1 MAGRIPEKFI
11 DELLVRVD
19 IVDVIDKRVPL
30 RKAGKEYKACCPF
43 HEEKTPSF
51 TVSQSKQFYH
61 CFGCGAHGTA
71 IGFLMEYER
80 MSFPEAVKD
89 LAAQVGMPVPEEA
102 TSPEA
107 AAAAER
113 SADLLDLLAE
123 AEAWYRKQLKD
134 HPQAQQAVGYLK
146 GRGLTGEIAASF
158 GIGYAPDGWDNL
170 LKALGTSE
178 ERIDGLFQAGMLI
191 KKDSG
196 GYYDRFRQRIMFPIQ
211 DYRGRT
217 VGFGGRILGDGEPK
231 YLNSPET
238 PVFHKGREAYGLFH
252 ARDAIRRE
260 QRVLVVEG
268 YMDVVALAQFGID
281 YAVATLGTA
290 TTPDHLE
297 RLFRYTPE
305 VVFCFDG
312 DRAGREAAWRALETA
327 LSALEPGRQ
336 VSFLFLPEG
345 EDPDTMVRKEGADN
359 FALRVRQAQ
368 SLPEYLEEELR
379 SQVDMSRLD
388 GRTRMLELARP
399 LVAKIPAGILREM
412 IINRFAEISR
422 VNPEKLST
430 LLGFAGS
437 TTPNNQAKPGTT
449 SATGRPKTGQPTL
462 MRRVIARLVQ
472 HPELGA
478 LVGDVEVYRQMEIG
492 GTGLFCELVQLL
504 HREPGLKSH
513 TLIERFRDT
522 EHFGPLQ
529 KLQGWSDVSAERP
542 DHERDL
548 EAEFRDMLVR
558 LQLEDLQARIDALES
573 RDKTEGGLAD
583 ADRRAYSAL
592 IRQQHDLKQVLA
604 GKSGNLN

>member
-11 DELLVRVD
+11 DDLLARTD

-51 TVSQSKQFYH
+51 TVSQTKQFYH

-80 MSFPEAVKD
+80 LSFPEAIKE
-89 LAAQVGMPVPEEA
+89 LAAQVGMQVPEEA
-102 TSPEA
+102 QSAEA
-107 AAAAER
+107 VAAAER
-113 SADLLDLLAE
+113 STDLLDLLAE

-134 HPQAQQAVGYLK
+134 HPDAKQAVDYLK
-146 GRGLTGEIAASF
+146 ARGLTGEIAASF
-158 GIGYAPDGWDNL
+158 GIGFAPEGWDNL

-178 ERIDGLFQAGMLI
+178 ARIEGLFQAGMLI
-191 KKDSG
+191 KKDKG
-196 GYYDRFRQRIMFPIQ
+196 GYYDRFRQRIMFPIH
-211 DYRGRT
+211 DYRGRV

-238 PVFHKGREAYGLFH
+238 PVFHKGREAYGLFR

-297 RLFRYTPE
+297 RLFRYAPE
-305 VVFCFDG
+305 VVFAFDG

-327 LSALEPGRQ
+327 LPVLESGRQ

-345 EDPDTMVRKEGADN
+345 EDPDTMVRKEGAEN

-368 SLPEYLEEELR
+368 SLPAYLEEELR

-399 LVAKIPAGILREM
+399 LVAKIPAGIFREM
-412 IINRFAEISR
+412 IVNRLSEISR

-430 LLGFAGS
+430 LLGFPGS
-437 TTPNNQAKPGTT
+437 TAPIGKGNQAK
-449 SATGRPKTGQPTL
+449 TGRPKRGQPSL
-462 MRRVIARLVQ
+462 MRRIIARLVQ
-472 HPELGA
+472 HPELAA
-478 LVGDVEVYRQMEIG
+478 LVDEPEHYRQLEIAG
-492 GTGLFCELVQLL
+492 ADLFGELVDLL
-504 HREPGLKSH
+504 HREPQLK
-513 TLIERFRDT
+513 TNVLLERFRES

-529 KLQGWSDVSAERP
+529 KLAAWNDVSSERP
-542 DHERDL
+542 EEEQDL
-548 EAEFRDMLVR
+548 KREFRDSLVR
-558 LQLEDLQARIDALES
+558 LKLEGLQARIEALES
-573 RDKTEGGLAD
+573 RHEAENGLSPT
-583 ADRRAYSAL
+583 DRRLYSEL
-592 IRQQHDLKQVLA
+592 IQQTHDLKEFLT
-604 GKSGNLN
+604 GNSGHLD

>member
-1 MAGRIPEKFI
+1 MGMAGRIPEKFI
-11 DELLVRVD
+11 DELLARTD

-51 TVSQSKQFYH
+51 TVSQTKQFYH

-71 IGFLMEYER
+71 IGFLMEYDR
-80 MSFPEAVKD
+80 MSFPEAIKE
-89 LAAQVGMPVPEEA
+89 LAAQAGMQVPEEA
-102 TSPEA
+102 QTAEA
-107 AAAAER
+107 AARAER

-134 HPQAQQAVGYLK
+134 HPDAQQAVDYLK
-146 GRGLTGEIAASF
+146 GRGLTGEVAAGF

-170 LKALGTSE
+170 LKALGTSD
-178 ERIDGLFQAGMLI
+178 ERIEALFQAGMLI
-191 KKDSG
+191 KKDKG
-196 GYYDRFRQRIMFPIQ
+196 GYYDRFRQRIMFPIH
-211 DYRGRT
+211 DYRGRV

-238 PVFHKGREAYGLFH
+238 PVFHKGREAYGLYH

-290 TTPDHLE
+290 TTHEHLE

-305 VVFCFDG
+305 VVFAFDG

-327 LSALEPGRQ
+327 LPLLESGRQ

-345 EDPDTMVRKEGADN
+345 EDPDTMIRKEGAEN

-368 SLPEYLEEELR
+368 SLPAYLEEALR

-399 LVAKIPAGILREM
+399 LVAKIPPGIFREM
-412 IINRFAEISR
+412 IVNRLSEISR

-430 LLGFAGS
+430 LLGFPGS
-437 TTPNNQAKPGTT
+437 TAPIGKGNQAK
-449 SATGRPKTGQPTL
+449 TGRPKRGQPSL
-462 MRRVIARLVQ
+462 MRRIIARLVQ
-472 HPELGA
+472 HPELATLVDDAEHYRHLEIAGA
-478 LVGDVEVYRQMEIG
+478 D
-492 GTGLFCELVQLL
+492 LFCELVVLL
-504 HREPGLKSH
+504 HREPQLN
-513 TLIERFRDT
+513 TNVLLERFRDS

-529 KLQGWSDVSAERP
+529 KLAAWSDVSAERP
-542 DHERDL
+542 DDEQDL
-548 EAEFRDMLVR
+548 KREFRDSLVR
-558 LQLEDLQARIDALES
+558 LKLEGLQGRFDALVSLE
-573 RDKTEGGLAD
+573 KTEGRLSE
-583 ADRRAYSAL
+583 ADRRVFL
-592 IRQQHDLKQVLA
+592 ELTRQIDDLKGFLT
-604 GKSGNLN
+604 GKSEHID

>member
-1 MAGRIPEKFI
+1 MAGRIPENFI
-11 DELLVRVD
+11 DELLARTD

-51 TVSQSKQFYH
+51 TVSQTKQFYH

-80 MSFPEAVKD
+80 LSFPEAVKE
-89 LAAQVGMPVPEEA
+89 LAAQAGMQVPEEA
-102 TSPEA
+102 HGAEA
-107 AAAAER
+107 TVKAER
-113 SADLLDLLAE
+113 TAGLLDLLAE

-134 HPQAQQAVGYLK
+134 HPDAKLAVDYLK

-178 ERIDGLFQAGMLI
+178 ERIESLYQAGMLI
-191 KKDSG
+191 KKDKG
-196 GYYDRFRQRIMFPIQ
+196 GYYDRFRQRIMFPIH
-211 DYRGRT
+211 DYRGRV

-238 PVFHKGREAYGLFH
+238 PVFHKGREAYGLFR

-290 TTPDHLE
+290 TTSDHLE
-297 RLFRYTPE
+297 RLFRYAPE
-305 VVFCFDG
+305 VVFAFDG

-327 LSALEPGRQ
+327 LPALEAGRQ

-345 EDPDTMVRKEGADN
+345 EDPDTMVRKEGAEN

-368 SLPEYLEEELR
+368 SLPAYLEEELR

-399 LVAKIPAGILREM
+399 LVAKIPAGIFREM
-412 IINRFAEISR
+412 IVNRLSEISR

-430 LLGFAGS
+430 LLGFSGS
-437 TTPNNQAKPGTT
+437 TAPIAKGNQAK
-449 SATGRPKTGQPTL
+449 TGRLKKGQPSL
-462 MRRVIARLVQ
+462 MRRIIARLVQ
-472 HPELGA
+472 HPELAA
-478 LVGDVEVYRQMEIG
+478 LVDNPEHYRQLEVAG
-492 GTGLFCELVQLL
+492 ADLFGELVDLL
-504 HREPGLKSH
+504 HREPQLK
-513 TLIERFRDT
+513 TNVLLERFRDS

-529 KLQGWSDVSAERP
+529 KLAAWSDVSAERP
-542 DHERDL
+542 DDEHDL
-548 EAEFRDMLVR
+548 AREFRDSLVR
-558 LQLEDLQARIDALES
+558 LKLEGMQAHFDALASLE
-573 RDKTEGGLAD
+573 KTEGGLSE
-583 ADRRAYSAL
+583 ADRRRYWDL
-592 IRQQHDLKQVLA
+592 IRQIDDLKGFLT
-604 GKSGNLN
+604 GKTEHLD

>member
-11 DELLVRVD
+11 DDLLARTD

-51 TVSQSKQFYH
+51 TVSQGKQFYH

-80 MSFPEAVKD
+80 LSFPEAIKD
-89 LAAQVGMPVPEEA
+89 LAAQVGMQVPEEA
-102 TSPEA
+102 QDTGATEK
-107 AAAAER
+107 AER
-113 SADLLDLLAE
+113 TADLLDLMAE
-123 AEAWYRKQLKD
+123 AETWYRKQLKD
-134 HPQAQQAVGYLK
+134 HPEAGKAVDYLK
-146 GRGLTGEIAASF
+146 SRGLTGEIAASF
-158 GIGYAPDGWDNL
+158 GIGLAPDGWDNL

-178 ERIDGLFQAGMLI
+178 ERIEGLYQAGMLI
-191 KKDSG
+191 KKDKG
-196 GYYDRFRQRIMFPIQ
+196 GYYDRFRQRIMFPIH
-211 DYRGRT
+211 DYRGRV

-238 PVFHKGREAYGLFH
+238 PVFHKGREAYGLFR

-297 RLFRYTPE
+297 RLFRYAPE
-305 VVFCFDG
+305 VVFAFDG

-327 LSALEPGRQ
+327 LPSLESGRQ

-345 EDPDTMVRKEGADN
+345 EDPDTMVRKEGAEN

-368 SLPEYLEEELR
+368 SLPAYLEEELR
-379 SQVDMSRLD
+379 SRVDMSRLD
-388 GRTRMLELARP
+388 GRTRMLELAKP
-399 LVAKIPAGILREM
+399 LVAKIPAGIFREM
-412 IINRFAEISR
+412 IVNRLSEISR

-430 LLGFAGS
+430 LLGFPGS
-437 TTPNNQAKPGTT
+437 TAPIGKGHQAK
-449 SATGRPKTGQPTL
+449 SGRPKTGQPSL
-462 MRRVIARLVQ
+462 MRRIIARLVQ
-472 HPELGA
+472 HPELAELVGEPEEYQALDIAGTELFVA
-478 LVGDVEVYRQMEIG
+478 LVAI
-492 GTGLFCELVQLL
+492 L
-504 HREPGLKSH
+504 HREPQLK
-513 TLIERFRDT
+513 TNVLLERFRET

-529 KLQGWSDVSAERP
+529 KLAAWSDVSAERP
-542 DHERDL
+542 DEEHDL
-548 EAEFRDMLVR
+548 KREFRDSLVR
-558 LQLEDLQARIDALES
+558 LKLEGLQGRYDSLTSQDL
-573 RDKTEGGLAD
+573 TEGGLSGT
-583 ADRRAYSAL
+583 DRREYLKL
-592 IRQQHDLKQVLA
+592 IQQINDLKGFLT
-604 GKSGNLN
+604 GNSENLD

>member
-11 DELLVRVD
+11 DDLLARTD

-51 TVSQSKQFYH
+51 TVSQTKQFYH

-80 MSFPEAVKD
+80 MSFPEAIKE
-89 LAAQVGMPVPEEA
+89 LAAQAGMQVPEEA
-102 TSPEA
+102 HSAEA
-107 AAAAER
+107 AAKAER
-113 SADLLDLLAE
+113 TADLLDLLAE

-134 HPQAQQAVGYLK
+134 RPDSKQAVDYLK

-178 ERIDGLFQAGMLI
+178 ERIEGLFQAGMLI
-191 KKDSG
+191 KKDKG
-196 GYYDRFRQRIMFPIQ
+196 GYYDRFRQRIMFPIH
-211 DYRGRT
+211 DYRGRV

-238 PVFHKGREAYGLFH
+238 PVFHKGREAYGLYH

-290 TTPDHLE
+290 TTHEHLE
-297 RLFRYTPE
+297 RLFRYAPE
-305 VVFCFDG
+305 VVFAFDG

-327 LSALEPGRQ
+327 LPELESGRQ

-345 EDPDTMVRKEGADN
+345 EDPDTMVRKEGAEN
-359 FALRVRQAQ
+359 FALRIRQAQ
-368 SLPEYLEEELR
+368 SLPAYLEEELR

-399 LVAKIPAGILREM
+399 LVAKMPPGIFREM
-412 IINRFAEISR
+412 IINRLGEISR

-430 LLGFAGS
+430 LLGFPGS
-437 TTPNNQAKPGTT
+437 TAPIGKGSQAK
-449 SATGRPKTGQPTL
+449 SGRPKKGQPSL
-462 MRRVIARLVQ
+462 MRRIIARLVQ
-472 HPELGA
+472 NPELAA
-478 LVGDVEVYRQMEIG
+478 LVDEPEHYRQLDIAG
-492 GTGLFCELVQLL
+492 ADLFCELVALL
-504 HREPGLKSH
+504 HREPQMKTGVL
-513 TLIERFRDT
+513 LERFRDS

-529 KLQGWSDVSAERP
+529 KLAAWSDVSAERP
-542 DHERDL
+542 DEEHDL
-548 EAEFRDMLVR
+548 EREFRDSLVR
-558 LQLEDLQARIDALES
+558 LKLEGMQAHFDALASLE
-573 RDKTEGGLAD
+573 KTEGGLSE
-583 ADRRAYSAL
+583 ADRRRYWDL
-592 IRQQHDLKQVLA
+592 IRQIDDLKGFLT
-604 GKSGNLN
+604 GKSEHLD

>member
-102 TSPEA
+102 TTPEA

-123 AEAWYRKQLKD
+123 AETWYRKQLKE
-134 HPQAQQAVGYLK
+134 HPQAQQAVDYLK

-158 GIGYAPDGWDNL
+158 GVGYAPDGWDNL
-170 LKALGTSE
+170 LKALGTSD
-178 ERIDGLFQAGMLI
+178 ERIEGLFQAGMLI
-191 KKDSG
+191 KKDNG

-238 PVFHKGREAYGLFH
+238 PVFHKGREAYGLFR

-297 RLFRYTPE
+297 RLFRYAPE

-312 DRAGREAAWRALETA
+312 DRAGREAAWRALETS
-327 LSALEPGRQ
+327 LPALESGRQ

-412 IINRFAEISR
+412 IVNRFAEISR

-437 TTPNNQAKPGTT
+437 TSPNTHTRQGGK

-492 GTGLFCELVQLL
+492 GTSLFCELVQLL
-504 HREPGLKSH
+504 HQEPGLKSQA
-513 TLIERFRDT
+513 LIERFRET

-529 KLQGWSDVSAERP
+529 KLQGWTDVSAERP
-542 DHERDL
+542 DDERDL
-548 EAEFRDMLVR
+548 EAEFKDMLVR
-558 LQLEDLQARIDALES
+558 LQLEDLQTRIDALES

-583 ADRRAYSAL
+583 ADRRAYSTL
-592 IRQQHDLKQVLA
+592 IRQQHDLKQVLS

>member
-11 DELLVRVD
+11 DDLLARTD

-51 TVSQSKQFYH
+51 TVSQTKQFYH

-80 MSFPEAVKD
+80 LSFPEAIKE
-89 LAAQVGMPVPEEA
+89 LAAQVGMQVPEEA
-102 TSPEA
+102 QSAEA
-107 AAAAER
+107 VAAAER
-113 SADLLDLLAE
+113 STDLLDLLAE

-134 HPQAQQAVGYLK
+134 HPDAKQAVDYLK
-146 GRGLTGEIAASF
+146 ARGLTGEIAASF
-158 GIGYAPDGWDNL
+158 GIGFAPEGWDNL

-178 ERIDGLFQAGMLI
+178 ARIEGLFQAGMLI
-191 KKDSG
+191 KKDKG
-196 GYYDRFRQRIMFPIQ
+196 GYYDRFRQRIMFPIH
-211 DYRGRT
+211 DYRGRV

-238 PVFHKGREAYGLFH
+238 PVFHKGREAYGLFR

-297 RLFRYTPE
+297 RLFRYAPE
-305 VVFCFDG
+305 VVFAFDG

-327 LSALEPGRQ
+327 LPVLESGRQ

-345 EDPDTMVRKEGADN
+345 EDPDTMVRKEGAEN

-368 SLPEYLEEELR
+368 SLPAYLEEELR

-399 LVAKIPAGILREM
+399 LVAKIPAGIFREM
-412 IINRFAEISR
+412 IVNRLSEISR

-430 LLGFAGS
+430 LLGFPGS
-437 TTPNNQAKPGTT
+437 TAPIGKGNQAK
-449 SATGRPKTGQPTL
+449 TGRPKRGQPSL
-462 MRRVIARLVQ
+462 MRRIIARLVQ
-472 HPELGA
+472 HPELAA
-478 LVGDVEVYRQMEIG
+478 LVDEPEHYRQLEIAG
-492 GTGLFCELVQLL
+492 ADLFGELVDLL
-504 HREPGLKSH
+504 HREPQLK
-513 TLIERFRDT
+513 TNVLLERFRES

-529 KLQGWSDVSAERP
+529 KLAAWNDVSAERP
-542 DHERDL
+542 EEEHDL
-548 EAEFRDMLVR
+548 RREFRDSLVR
-558 LQLEDLQARIDALES
+558 LKLEGLQARIEALES
-573 RDKTEGGLAD
+573 RHEAENGLSPT
-583 ADRRAYSAL
+583 DRRLYSEL
-592 IRQQHDLKQVLA
+592 IQQTHDLKEFLT
-604 GKSGNLN
+604 GNSGHLD

>member
-11 DELLVRVD
+11 DELLARTD

-51 TVSQSKQFYH
+51 TVSQGKQFYH

-80 MSFPEAVKD
+80 LSFPEAIKE
-89 LAAQVGMPVPEEA
+89 LAAQAGMQVPEETLDAEA
-102 TSPEA
+102 TA
-107 AAAAER
+107 KAER
-113 SADLLDLLAE
+113 TADLLDLLAE

-134 HPQAQQAVGYLK
+134 HPDAKQAVEYLK
-146 GRGLTGEIAASF
+146 ARGLTGEIAASF

-178 ERIDGLFQAGMLI
+178 ERIDGLYQAGMLI
-191 KKDSG
+191 KKDKG
-196 GYYDRFRQRIMFPIQ
+196 GYYDRFRQRIMFPIH
-211 DYRGRT
+211 DYRGRV

-238 PVFHKGREAYGLFH
+238 PVFHKGREAYGLFR

-290 TTPDHLE
+290 TTHDHLE
-297 RLFRYTPE
+297 RLFRYAPE
-305 VVFCFDG
+305 VVFAFDG

-327 LSALEPGRQ
+327 LPLLESGHQ

-345 EDPDTMVRKEGADN
+345 EDPDTMIRKEGEEN

-368 SLPEYLEEELR
+368 SLPAYLEEELR

-399 LVAKIPAGILREM
+399 LVAKIPAGIFREM
-412 IINRFAEISR
+412 IVNRLSEISR

-430 LLGFAGS
+430 LLGFPGS
-437 TTPNNQAKPGTT
+437 TAPINKGNQAK
-449 SATGRPKTGQPTL
+449 TGRPKRGQPSL
-462 MRRVIARLVQ
+462 MRRIIARLVQ
-472 HPELGA
+472 HPELAA
-478 LVGDVEVYRQMEIG
+478 LVDDPEHYRHLEIAG
-492 GTGLFCELVQLL
+492 ADLFGELVDIL
-504 HREPGLKSH
+504 HREPQLK
-513 TLIERFRDT
+513 TNVLLERFRES

-529 KLQGWSDVSAERP
+529 KLAAWSDVSAERP
-542 DHERDL
+542 DEEQDL
-548 EAEFRDMLVR
+548 AREFRDSLVR
-558 LQLEDLQARIDALES
+558 LKLEGLQARIEALES
-573 RDKTEGGLAD
+573 RHEAENGLSST
-583 ADRRAYSAL
+583 DRRLYSEL
-592 IRQQHDLKQVLA
+592 IQQTHDLKEFLT
-604 GKSGNLN
+604 GKTGNLD

>member
-1 MAGRIPEKFI
+1 MGMAGRIPEKFI
-11 DELLVRVD
+11 DELLARTD

-51 TVSQSKQFYH
+51 TVSQTKQFYH

-71 IGFLMEYER
+71 IGFLMEYDR
-80 MSFPEAVKD
+80 MSFPEAIKE
-89 LAAQVGMPVPEEA
+89 LAAQAGMQVPEEA
-102 TSPEA
+102 QTAEA
-107 AAAAER
+107 AARAER

-134 HPQAQQAVGYLK
+134 HPDAQQAVDYLK
-146 GRGLTGEIAASF
+146 GRGLTGEVAAGF

-170 LKALGTSE
+170 LKALGTSD
-178 ERIDGLFQAGMLI
+178 ERIEALFQAGMLI
-191 KKDSG
+191 KKDKG
-196 GYYDRFRQRIMFPIQ
+196 GYYDRFRQRIMFPIH
-211 DYRGRT
+211 DYRGRV

-238 PVFHKGREAYGLFH
+238 PVFHKGREAYGLYH

-290 TTPDHLE
+290 TTHEHLE

-305 VVFCFDG
+305 VVFAFDG

-327 LSALEPGRQ
+327 LPLLESGRQ

-345 EDPDTMVRKEGADN
+345 EDPDTMIRKEGAEN

-368 SLPEYLEEELR
+368 SLPAYLEEALR

-399 LVAKIPAGILREM
+399 LVAKIPPGIFREM
-412 IINRFAEISR
+412 IVNRLSEISR

-430 LLGFAGS
+430 LLGFPGS
-437 TTPNNQAKPGTT
+437 TAPIGKGNQAK
-449 SATGRPKTGQPTL
+449 TGRPKRGQPSL
-462 MRRVIARLVQ
+462 MRRIIARLVQ
-472 HPELGA
+472 HPELAA
-478 LVGDVEVYRQMEIG
+478 LVDDAEHYRHLEIAG
-492 GTGLFCELVQLL
+492 ADLFCELVVLL
-504 HREPGLKSH
+504 HREPQLN
-513 TLIERFRDT
+513 TNVLLERFRDS

-529 KLQGWSDVSAERP
+529 KLAAWSDVSAERP
-542 DHERDL
+542 DDEQDL
-548 EAEFRDMLVR
+548 KREFRDSLVR
-558 LQLEDLQARIDALES
+558 LKLEGLQGRFDALVSLE
-573 RDKTEGGLAD
+573 KTEGRLSE
-583 ADRRAYSAL
+583 ADRRVFL
-592 IRQQHDLKQVLA
+592 ELTRQIDDLKGFLT
-604 GKSGNLN
+604 GKSEHID

>member
-11 DELLVRVD
+11 DELLARTD

-51 TVSQSKQFYH
+51 TVSQGKQFYH

-80 MSFPEAVKD
+80 LSFPEAIKE
-89 LAAQVGMPVPEEA
+89 LAAQVGMQVPEETLGAEA
-102 TSPEA
+102 TA
-107 AAAAER
+107 KAER
-113 SADLLDLLAE
+113 TADLLDLLAE
-123 AEAWYRKQLKD
+123 SEAWYRKQLKD
-134 HPQAQQAVGYLK
+134 HPDAKQAVEYLK
-146 GRGLTGEIAASF
+146 ARGLTGEIAASF

-178 ERIDGLFQAGMLI
+178 ERIEGLFQAGMLI
-191 KKDSG
+191 KKDKG
-196 GYYDRFRQRIMFPIQ
+196 GYYDRFRQRIMFPIH
-211 DYRGRT
+211 DYRGRV

-238 PVFHKGREAYGLFH
+238 PVFHKGREAYGLFR

-297 RLFRYTPE
+297 RLFRYAPE
-305 VVFCFDG
+305 VVFAFDG

-327 LSALEPGRQ
+327 LPLLESGHQ

-368 SLPEYLEEELR
+368 SLPAYLEEELR

-399 LVAKIPAGILREM
+399 LVAKIPAGIFREM
-412 IINRFAEISR
+412 IVNRLSEISR

-430 LLGFAGS
+430 LLGFPGS
-437 TTPNNQAKPGTT
+437 TAPIGKGNQAK
-449 SATGRPKTGQPTL
+449 TGRPKRGQPSL
-462 MRRVIARLVQ
+462 MRRIIARLVQ
-472 HPELGA
+472 HPELAA
-478 LVGDVEVYRQMEIG
+478 LVDDPEHYRQLEIAG
-492 GTGLFCELVQLL
+492 ADLFGELVDLL
-504 HREPGLKSH
+504 HREPHLK
-513 TLIERFRDT
+513 TNVLLERFRDS
-522 EHFGPLQ
+522 ENFGPLQ
-529 KLQGWSDVSAERP
+529 KLAAWSDVSAERP
-542 DHERDL
+542 DEEQDL
-548 EAEFRDMLVR
+548 AREFRDSLVR
-558 LQLEDLQARIDALES
+558 LKLEGLQARIEALES
-573 RDKTEGGLAD
+573 RHEAENGLSST
-583 ADRRAYSAL
+583 DRRLYSEL
-592 IRQQHDLKQVLA
+592 IQQTHDLKEFLT
-604 GKSGNLN
+604 GKSGNID

>member
-11 DELLVRVD
+11 DELLARTD

-51 TVSQSKQFYH
+51 TVSQTKQFYH

-80 MSFPEAVKD
+80 LSFPEAIKE
-89 LAAQVGMPVPEEA
+89 LAAQAGMQVPEEA
-102 TSPEA
+102 QSAEA
-107 AAAAER
+107 VAAAER
-113 SADLLDLLAE
+113 TADLLDLLAE

-134 HPQAQQAVGYLK
+134 HPDSMQAVDYLK
-146 GRGLTGEIAASF
+146 ARGLTGEIAASF

-178 ERIDGLFQAGMLI
+178 ERIEGLFQAGMLI
-191 KKDSG
+191 KKDKG
-196 GYYDRFRQRIMFPIQ
+196 GYYDRFRQRIMFPIH
-211 DYRGRT
+211 DYRGRV

-238 PVFHKGREAYGLFH
+238 PVFHKGREAYGLFR

-290 TTPDHLE
+290 TTHDHLE
-297 RLFRYTPE
+297 RLFRYAPE
-305 VVFCFDG
+305 VVFAFDG

-327 LSALEPGRQ
+327 LPVLESGRQ

-345 EDPDTMVRKEGADN
+345 EDPDTMVRKEGMDK
-359 FALRVRQAQ
+359 FELRVRQAQ
-368 SLPEYLEEELR
+368 PLPTYLEEELR

-399 LVAKIPAGILREM
+399 LVAKIPPGIFREM
-412 IINRFAEISR
+412 IINRLSEISR

-430 LLGFAGS
+430 LLGFPGS
-437 TTPNNQAKPGTT
+437 TAPIGKGHQAK
-449 SATGRPKTGQPTL
+449 TGRPKSGQPSL
-462 MRRVIARLVQ
+462 MRRIIARLVQ
-472 HPELGA
+472 HPDLAA
-478 LVGDVEVYRQMEIG
+478 LVDEPEHYRQLEIAG
-492 GTGLFCELVQLL
+492 ADLFCELVALL
-504 HREPGLKSH
+504 HREPQLK
-513 TLIERFRDT
+513 TNVLLERFRDS

-529 KLQGWSDVSAERP
+529 KLTAWSDVSAERP
-542 DHERDL
+542 DDEQDL
-548 EAEFRDMLVR
+548 KREFRDSLVR
-558 LQLEDLQARIDALES
+558 LKLEGLQARIEALES
-573 RDKTEGGLAD
+573 RHEAENGLSPT
-583 ADRRAYSAL
+583 DRRLYSEL
-592 IRQQHDLKQVLA
+592 IQQTHDLKEFLT
-604 GKSGNLN
+604 GNSEHLD

>member
-11 DELLVRVD
+11 DDLLVRTD

-51 TVSQSKQFYH
+51 TVSQTKQFYH

-80 MSFPEAVKD
+80 LSFPEAIKE
-89 LAAQVGMPVPEEA
+89 LAAQVGMQVPEEA
-102 TSPEA
+102 QSAEA
-107 AAAAER
+107 VAAAER
-113 SADLLDLLAE
+113 STDLLDLLAE

-134 HPQAQQAVGYLK
+134 HPDAKQAVDYLK
-146 GRGLTGEIAASF
+146 ARGLTGEIAASF
-158 GIGYAPDGWDNL
+158 GIGFAPEGWDNL

-178 ERIDGLFQAGMLI
+178 ARIEGLFQAGMLI
-191 KKDSG
+191 KKDKG
-196 GYYDRFRQRIMFPIQ
+196 GYYDRFRQRIMFPIH
-211 DYRGRT
+211 DYRGRV

-238 PVFHKGREAYGLFH
+238 PVFHKGREAYGLFR

-297 RLFRYTPE
+297 RLFRYAPE
-305 VVFCFDG
+305 VVFAFDG

-327 LSALEPGRQ
+327 LPVLESGRQ

-345 EDPDTMVRKEGADN
+345 EDPDTMVRKEGAEN

-368 SLPEYLEEELR
+368 SLPAYLEEELR

-399 LVAKIPAGILREM
+399 LVAKIPAGIFREM
-412 IINRFAEISR
+412 IVNRLSEISR

-430 LLGFAGS
+430 LLGFPGS
-437 TTPNNQAKPGTT
+437 TAPIGKGNQAK
-449 SATGRPKTGQPTL
+449 TGRPKRGQPSL
-462 MRRVIARLVQ
+462 MRRIIARLVQ
-472 HPELGA
+472 HPELAA
-478 LVGDVEVYRQMEIG
+478 LVDEPEHYRQLEIAG
-492 GTGLFCELVQLL
+492 ADLFGELVDLL
-504 HREPGLKSH
+504 HREPQLK
-513 TLIERFRDT
+513 TNVLLERFRES

-529 KLQGWSDVSAERP
+529 KLAAWNDVSAERP
-542 DHERDL
+542 EEEHDL
-548 EAEFRDMLVR
+548 RREFRDSLVR
-558 LQLEDLQARIDALES
+558 LKLEGLQARIEALES
-573 RDKTEGGLAD
+573 RHEAENGLSPT
-583 ADRRAYSAL
+583 DRRLYSEL
-592 IRQQHDLKQVLA
+592 IQQTHDLKEFLT
-604 GKSGNLN
+604 GKSGHLD

>member
-11 DELLVRVD
+11 DELLARTD
-19 IVDVIDKRVPL
+19 IVDVIDRRVPL

-51 TVSQSKQFYH
+51 TVSQTKQFYH

-71 IGFLMEYER
+71 IGFLMEYDR
-80 MSFPEAVKD
+80 MSFPEAVKE
-89 LAAQVGMPVPEEA
+89 LAAQAGIPVPEEA
-102 TSPEA
+102 QSAEA

-113 SADLLDLLAE
+113 SADLLELLAE

-134 HPQAQQAVGYLK
+134 HPDSKQAVDYLK

-178 ERIDGLFQAGMLI
+178 ERIDGLFKAGMLI
-191 KKDSG
+191 KKDKG
-196 GYYDRFRQRIMFPIQ
+196 GYYDRFRQRIMFPIH
-211 DYRGRT
+211 DYRGRV

-290 TTPDHLE
+290 TTQDHLE
-297 RLFRYTPE
+297 RLFRYSPE
-305 VVFCFDG
+305 VVFAFDG

-327 LSALEPGRQ
+327 LPALESGRQ

-345 EDPDTMVRKEGADN
+345 EDPDTMVRKEGAEN

-368 SLPEYLEEELR
+368 SLPAYLEDELR

-399 LVAKIPAGILREM
+399 LVAKIPPGIFREM
-412 IINRFAEISR
+412 IVNRLSEISR
-422 VNPEKLST
+422 VNSEKLST
-430 LLGFAGS
+430 LLGFPGS
-437 TTPNNQAKPGTT
+437 TAPISKGTQAK
-449 SATGRPKTGQPTL
+449 TGRPKRGRPSL
-462 MRRVIARLVQ
+462 MRRIIARLVQ
-472 HPELGA
+472 HPELAA
-478 LVGDVEVYRQMEIG
+478 LVDKPEQYRQLEIG
-492 GTGLFCELVQLL
+492 GADLFCELVALL
-504 HREPGLKSH
+504 HREPELQ
-513 TLIERFRDT
+513 TNVLVERFRDS

-529 KLQGWSDVSAERP
+529 KLAVWTDVSAERP
-542 DHERDL
+542 DDEQDL
-548 EAEFRDMLVR
+548 KREFRDSLVR
-558 LQLEDLQARIDALES
+558 LKLEGLQARIEALES
-573 RDKTEGGLAD
+573 RDKAENGLSPT
-583 ADRRAYSAL
+583 DRRLYSDL
-592 IRQQHDLKQVLA
+592 IQQTHDLKEFLT
-604 GKSGNLN
+604 GKTEHLD